1 MQNLTVEKLK
11 EMMASRRAKA
21 QIALKPIDEILT
33 AKMQG
38 REGDENYIGQF
49 LEWLNRSS
57 QCPERFYHAMPEEMP
72 KEVKDWATNH
82 DGSKGLY
89 LYGDVG
95 TGKTYSLYAL
105 AKLFRANGIEA
116 KVRNVPDWLDHLRSF
131 YDSNKNSEQEIKDEL
146 RQECV
151 LILDDFG
158 AEKASEWTT
167 EIMYRLIN
175 NRYEQIRPT
184 IFATNLSISE
194 MGKRYGERIASR
206 IVEMVGNDGIIKIAG
221 DDRRIK

>member
-1 MQNLTVEKLK
+1 
-11 EMMASRRAKA
+11 MAARRAKSLI
-21 QIALKPIDEILT
+21 QLRPLDEIIT
-33 AKMQG
+33 AKAETAQ
-38 REGDENYIGQF
+38 DPKSYVTQF
-49 LEWLNRSS
+49 LEWINRAT
-57 QCPERFYHAMPEEMP
+57 QCPERFYHAMPSEMT
-72 KEVKDWATNH
+72 KEVQNWATKH

-95 TGKTYSLYAL
+95 TGKTYNLYAL
-105 AKLFRANGIEA
+105 AKLFRANGIE
-116 KVRNVPDWLDHLRSF
+116 VRVKNVPDWLDHLRSF
-131 YDSNKNSEQEIKDEL
+131 YDRDKNSEQEIKDEL

-158 AEKASEWTT
+158 AEKQSEWTT

-184 IFATNLSISE
+184 IFATNLDLSE

-206 IVEMVGNDGIIKIAG
+206 LIEMVGGQDGIIRVTG